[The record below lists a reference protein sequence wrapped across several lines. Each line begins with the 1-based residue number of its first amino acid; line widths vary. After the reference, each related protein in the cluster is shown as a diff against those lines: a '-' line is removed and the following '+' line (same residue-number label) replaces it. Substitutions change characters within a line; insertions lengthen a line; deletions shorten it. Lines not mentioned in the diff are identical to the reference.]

1 MSSQNNPSQG
11 IDLLNYR
18 WVVRAT
24 LDLTPGMRPEKEAFV
39 NTREE
44 LDSTIN
50 DMVSKGYCVHILPA
64 YIVAENFELYKSGMI
79 I

>member
-1 MSSQNNPSQG
+1 MNSINNPSQG

-24 LDLTPGMRPEKEAFV
+24 IDLTPGMKPEREEFV
-39 NTREE
+39 NSREH
-44 LDSTIN
+44 LDTIVN

-64 YIVAENFELYKSGMI
+64 YIVAENFQLYKSGMI